1 MEQKPDIIEGV
12 RLLSKAID
20 EYDNEDYG
28 IINISYEP
36 NPITLGITMRA
47 ILAGDDKIMEVIL
60 AGTMAT
66 DKRLRTILINAVE
79 TYKNLANG

>member
-28 IINISYEP
+28 LINISYEP

-66 DKRLRTILINAVE
+66 DKRLRAILINAVE
-79 TYKNLANG
+79 TYKNMANG